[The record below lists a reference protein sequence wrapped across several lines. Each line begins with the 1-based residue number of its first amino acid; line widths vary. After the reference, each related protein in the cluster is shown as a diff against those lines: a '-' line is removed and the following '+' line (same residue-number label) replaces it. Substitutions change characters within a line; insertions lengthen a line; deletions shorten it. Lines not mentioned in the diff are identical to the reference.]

1 MLEALGV
8 KRLNGRVGGLMALRS
23 LSFSELSAELTASG
37 AEFTCGKRSFRS
49 AISSH
54 HQSVLSRGWCPPCI
68 KICLPLRS
76 AVS

>member
-37 AEFTCGKRSFRS
+37 AEFTCGKRC
-49 AISSH
+49 AANKAGLC
-54 HQSVLSRGWCPPCI
+54 QA
-68 KICLPLRS
+68 LRS
-76 AVS
+76 SDV